1 MMKANP
7 NKRHD
12 TGQRLHNDLRAGTRW
27 WAVGASDNITVW
39 SDPQRGPV
47 VRYEE
52 QTIGKELTRR
62 EMVEKLLAG
71 VAAGAAWPLIA
82 SSHPILQHL
91 KNGATLDRAAEAQ
104 RSAFWKPLF
113 LNQQQNETFVA
124 LSESIVPGSAHAHV
138 NRFIDLLLSVD
149 TTKNRERFVVSLTAI
164 ESEAQKRFGRGFHQL
179 TVSERDAL
187 LTNISKE
194 EAHRE
199 HFNHL
204 KDWITVTY
212 YSSEEGM
219 RELGWTENRAFR
231 TFPVCEH
238 ESH

>member
-1 MMKANP
+1 MIANP

-12 TGQRLHNDLRAGTRW
+12 TGQRLRNDLRAGTRQ

-47 VRYEE
+47 VRNEE
-52 QTIGKELTRR
+52 QTIGKKLTRR

-82 SSHPILQHL
+82 SSHPIHQHL
-91 KNGATLDRAAEAQ
+91 KNGAALDRAEAAQ
-104 RSAFWKPLF
+104 TAASWKPLF
-113 LNQQQNETFVA
+113 LNQQQNETLVTV
-124 LSESIVPGSAHAHV
+124 SESIVPGSAQAQV

-149 TTKNRERFVVSLTAI
+149 TTANQEKFVVSLTAV
-164 ESEAQKRFGRGFHQL
+164 ESEAQKRFGRGSNQL

-187 LTNISKE
+187 LTNVSKE
-194 EAHRE
+194 EAHRD
-199 HFNHL
+199 HFSHL
-204 KDWITVTY
+204 KDWITVAY

-231 TFPVCEH
+231 TFPGCEH
-238 ESH
+238 QSH

>member
-1 MMKANP
+1 M
-7 NKRHD
+7 RFV
-12 TGQRLHNDLRAGTRW
+12 
-27 WAVGASDNITVW
+27 VGNAD
-39 SDPQRGPV
+39 
-47 VRYEE
+47 E
-52 QTIGKELTRR
+52 TIGQKLTRR

-71 VAAGAAWPLIA
+71 MAAGAAWPLIA
-82 SSHPILQHL
+82 SSHPIHQHL
-91 KNGATLDRAAEAQ
+91 KNGVALDRAEAAQ
-104 RSAFWKPLF
+104 TSASWKPLF
-113 LNQQQNETFVA
+113 LNQQQNETLVA
-124 LSESIVPGSAHAHV
+124 LSESIVPGSAQAQV

-149 TTKNRERFVVSLTAI
+149 TTENQKKFVASLTAV
-164 ESEAQKRFGRGFHQL
+164 EGEAQKRFGRGFHQL
-179 TVSERDAL
+179 TLSERDAL
-187 LTNISKE
+187 LTNFSKE